1 MTAKIIIP
9 EFGIMKKDTQGSA
22 GGRLSLFLS
31 GMYRFRAVWVLGI
44 VFVLLSLATRIALL
58 LQSITD
64 VDMTARDLFAI
75 FGTGLFYDAVTFSY
89 IMVALVIYLALVPE
103 KVFASRVHR
112 YVLGSI
118 LFVFLLVFVFTACA
132 EYLFWMEFE
141 TRFDFV
147 AVDYLVYRREVTDNI
162 IQSYPMGIILPAI
175 GCAAL
180 VLLWSVRSCLVAS
193 GPANVLWKKHFCTG
207 AALLILPAICVM
219 QVDDASSRISANKLN
234 NSLALNGVYTFFRAW
249 RANSLIYAEKYP
261 VLPEDEVASRL
272 RSFVAT
278 DTTRYVNP
286 NPEALD
292 LQRVVVKKD
301 GPEARP
307 NVVLVVLESMS
318 GNFLDMF
325 GGTEHITPNLDRLA
339 REGLLFTNLYAN
351 GTRTVRGL
359 EAITLSVPPTPPES
373 ILSRPDMSNLFT
385 INSVFQEKGGY
396 ESTFF
401 YGGRSYFDNMETFF
415 TASGFR
421 LIDKDDLSK
430 DEISFVTAWG
440 ACDGDIYRRAIREAD
455 IARDRGKNFFLCIM
469 TTSNHRP
476 FTYPEG
482 KIDIPSG
489 TGRAGAVK
497 YSDYAIGELIRQ
509 ASSKPWFDNTLF
521 IFVADHCARSG
532 GKTSIPVD
540 NYHIPCIFYAP
551 GFIKPHTVDSL
562 ASQMDIAPTLFDL
575 LNWSYT
581 SRFIG
586 KSIFTMREDD
596 ERAFI
601 SNHLTLGYLKK
612 DVLVA
617 LEPYGTAT
625 TYAVDPVSHAE
636 SEVSRDSPA
645 IVEAISYYQGASTLF
660 QKRSALSTDQVL

>member
-9 EFGIMKKDTQGSA
+9 EFGIVKKDTLCSA
-22 GGRLSLFLS
+22 GGRLGLFLG
-31 GMYRFRAVWVLGI
+31 GMYRFRAVWVLGV

-58 LQSITD
+58 LQSIAD
-64 VDMTARDLFAI
+64 VDMTAKDLFSL

-89 IMVALVIYLALVPE
+89 IMVALVIYLALVPQ
-103 KVFASRVHR
+103 KVFASRAHR
-112 YVLGSI
+112 YVLGSM
-118 LFVFLLVFVFTACA
+118 LFVFLLVFVFIACA

-141 TRFDFV
+141 TRLDFV

-162 IQSYPMGIILPAI
+162 VQSYPMGIILPAI

-180 VLLWSVRSCLVAS
+180 VLLGAVRPCLVPS
-193 GPANVLWKKHFCTG
+193 GPAYVSWKKHFFTG
-207 AALLILPAICVM
+207 VALLILPAICVV
-219 QVDDASSRISANKLN
+219 QVDDAFSRISANKLN
-234 NSLALNGVYTFFRAW
+234 NSLALNGIYTFFRAW
-249 RANSLIYAEKYP
+249 RSSSLIYAERYP
-261 VLPEDEVASRL
+261 VLPEDEVAPRL
-272 RSFVAT
+272 RSAVASA
-278 DTTRYVNP
+278 TTRYVNP
-286 NPEALD
+286 NPEELG
-292 LQRVVVKKD
+292 LRRVIVKKD
-301 GPEARP
+301 GPEVRP

-318 GNFLDMF
+318 GNFLNVF
-325 GGTEHITPNLDRLA
+325 GGTGDITPNLDRLA
-339 REGLLFTNLYAN
+339 RDGLLFTNLYAN

-373 ILSRPDMSNLFT
+373 ILSRPDMGNLFT

-415 TASGFR
+415 SASGFA

-430 DEISFVTAWG
+430 DEITFATAWG
-440 ACDGDIYRRAIREAD
+440 ACDEDIYRRAIREAD
-455 IARDRGKNFFLCIM
+455 TVKGRGKNFFLYIM

-489 TGRAGAVK
+489 TGREGAVK
-497 YSDYAIGELIRQ
+497 YSDYAVGELIRQ
-509 ASSKPWFDNTLF
+509 ASSKPWFKNTLF

-551 GFIKPHTVDSL
+551 GFIKPAAVDSL
-562 ASQMDIAPTLFDL
+562 ASQMDIAPSLFDL

-581 SRFIG
+581 SSFIG
-586 KSIFTMREDD
+586 KSIFTMREGD

-617 LEPYGTAT
+617 LEPYGTAK

-636 SEVSRDSPA
+636 RETSQDRTA
-645 IVEAISYYQGASTLF
+645 IAEAITYYQGASALF
-660 QKRSALSTDQVL
+660 QKRSARPKDQVL